1 LAVKYRPQLD
11 RLIARL
17 AASINLD
24 ASTRD
29 VDAMLAGITEWDE
42 DARRDVLTNYL
53 GFPFWDVLTFPVMT
67 WREIGEFNE
76 ILVDRISPQD
86 ARLVNGL
93 GDFPLKGVGFEH
105 FAAFFSR
112 GYREND
118 YLLGRL
124 HALDRLID
132 IVCNAAGV
140 DIDAEPEFAALKRRG
155 LLQILASEAPHLPRS
170 AELIARLQRLIL
182 ENSTP
187 AGTTPGAAP

>member
-1 LAVKYRPQLD
+1 L
-11 RLIARL
+11 
-17 AASINLD
+17 
-24 ASTRD
+24 
-29 VDAMLAGITEWDE
+29 DE
-42 DARRDVLTNYL
+42 DARRYLFTTYL
-53 GFPFWDVLTFPVMT
+53 GFPYMDVPTFPDMT
-67 WREIGEFNE
+67 WRELGEFNE
-76 ILVDRISPQD
+76 IVVYRISPQD

-93 GDFPLKGVGFEH
+93 CDFPLSGVGLEH
-105 FAAFFSR
+105 FAAFIPR